1 METKMQ
7 KKFSWRAFIS
17 ILTGFSFIGIAITG
31 VVLFFVPPGRIANW
45 TGWTFLAIS
54 KDTWIALHDW
64 FGIVFMITVVFHL
77 FFNLKPFISYFKN
90 KITKAY
96 SFRAEWLIALVL
108 CVCVSVGT
116 ILNTAPFANLMAW
129 NESLKDRWDTPA
141 EQAPIPHAELLTLN
155 ELAQQVSGV
164 DLETM
169 QSNLKNKGY
178 EVGSPDMT
186 LGELAESVSKT
197 PLELYQIAVGQS
209 GSAVAGTNRFG
220 QMTLEQYCEQNNLNI
235 NEVAQKLKDA
245 GFTIKPE
252 MTMREIA
259 DSNGAHPSEVRN
271 IISQ

>member
-1 METKMQ
+1 MGTKVQ
-7 KKFSWRAFIS
+7 KKLNWRAFIS

-54 KDTWIALHDW
+54 KDSWIALHDW
-64 FGIVFMITVVFHL
+64 FGIIFMITVVFHL

-90 KITKAY
+90 KITKSF

-108 CVCVSVGT
+108 CVGVSVGT

-141 EQAPIPHAELLTLN
+141 EQAPIPHAELLTLT

-169 QSNLKNKGY
+169 QSNLKSQGY
-178 EVGSPDMT
+178 EVESPEVT

-209 GSAVAGTNRFG
+209 DSAAAGTNRFG
-220 QMTLEQYCEQNNLNI
+220 QITLKQYCEQNHLNLDD
-235 NEVAQKLKDA
+235 VTQKLKDA
-245 GFTIKPE
+245 GFTVKSD

-271 IISQ
+271 IIGQ